1 MMQRLILSPP
11 VVFTLFLVVLSLMYA
26 LIRKH
31 SSQGPDHPDTHLPYP
46 GGQKLPPMEVRL
58 SYSTYFRL
66 GLLFGV
72 THVAVLVLA
81 TFPIGSGNIALGL
94 LYLIGLSISAVV
106 LAQRKPD

>member
-1 MMQRLILSPP
+1 MTQLILSPP
-11 VVFTLFLVVLSLMYA
+11 VAFTLFLGLMT
-26 LIRKH
+26 LIYLFLRKH
-31 SSQGPDHPDTHLPYP
+31 SVKGPDHPDKHLPYS

-58 SYSTYFRL
+58 SYTTYFRL

-81 TFPIGSGNIALGL
+81 TFPMGIGNAGLGL
-94 LYLIGLSISAVV
+94 VYLIGFSISALV